1 MSQILDATQTW
12 LVPHEIVFSV
22 SRFEPAGA
30 QLELV
35 FGGSVTRFKFFKFG
49 LRKTKFFNLSYVAE
63 LPSAGSMELS
73 FCHKLKFSK
82 PYVFANQ
89 CRRPLIFQTL
99 NFVRSKNLSLK
110 YQRTTPSVCNDI
122 GIGKFEFLA
131 KTQFLWGMGGL
142 PPPINGLCLRYNNS
156 RKLEW
161 CINFIMGITLKK
173 LVYKI
178 LFFSV
183 FYITFIK
190 SINREYFLNCFLKTN
205 FLKVYIKNN
214 KKLL

>member
-63 LPSAGSMELS
+63 LPSAGLMELM
-73 FCHKLKFSK
+73 
-82 PYVFANQ
+82 
-89 CRRPLIFQTL
+89 
-99 NFVRSKNLSLK
+99 
-110 YQRTTPSVCNDI
+110 
-122 GIGKFEFLA
+122 FL
-131 KTQFLWGMGGL
+131 
-142 PPPINGLCLRYNNS
+142 
-156 RKLEW
+156 
-161 CINFIMGITLKK
+161 
-173 LVYKI
+173 
-178 LFFSV
+178 SV